1 MAGSILVTGGAGYVG
16 SHCVL
21 ELLQAGY
28 DVVAIDNFVNAVV
41 DPTGQTDYPES
52 LLRVQKLTGKKCAFH
67 KVDLL
72 DKAAVR
78 AAFTL
83 HPEVSCVIHFA
94 ALKAVGESFTIPLA
108 YYGNNITGACN
119 LLEVMEEVGVRRV
132 VFSSSA
138 TVYGVPEYLPLDEK
152 HRTGNCTNPYGTTK
166 YTVERMMTDLA
177 ASSDRWAVTLLRYFN
192 PAGAHES
199 GDIGEDPL
207 GIPNNLM
214 PYIAQVAIGRRAQI
228 SVYGDD
234 YNTRDGTGD
243 RDYVHV
249 MDLAEGHVRAVGHI
263 LGEGRQGVHV
273 FNLGTGTGATV
284 MEVIAAFALASGREI
299 PHVVAPRRKG
309 DVDSLY
315 ASCQVAE
322 EVLGWRS
329 RRSLEEMCRD
339 MWRWQTQ
346 NPQGFAGGPAS

>member
-52 LLRVQKLTGKKCAFH
+52 LLRVQKLTGKTCAFH

-78 AAFTL
+78 AAFAA

-138 TVYGVPEYLPLDEK
+138 TVYGIPEYLPLDEK